1 MNTTTKT
8 PEQVKTEKAFTDLT
22 KKIDLLNQ
30 CVNECEGSEL
40 DRMSEEIV
48 EEICDC
54 MDSFVDSVR
63 GRKMFK
69 IRVMRF
75 KDEFGKFSKKIK
87 TLIEFTFGTEGSERE
102 SGIGRYARSVKRA
115 VPSMRDCL
123 IDCEIM

>member
-1 MNTTTKT
+1 MNTAAKT

-22 KKIDLLNQ
+22 EKIDLLNQ
-30 CVNECEGSEL
+30 CVIECEGSEL

-48 EEICDC
+48 SDICDC

-75 KDEFGKFSKKIK
+75 KDEFGKFSKKFK

-102 SGIGRYARSVKRA
+102 SDIGRYARSVKRA